1 MTFELAIVLFLIL
14 CNGFFAMSEMS
25 VVAARKPKL
34 RQMAQDSRRAEAAL
48 ALAEHP
54 ERFLSTVQVGI
65 TSIGILTGMFG
76 GEAIGGRIATA
87 IEPLG
92 LRELIGAWLEPVLAW
107 LGYSSVDVNQALGT
121 AAAVVVITYFTIIL
135 GELVP
140 KRMALLAPE
149 KIASGVAMP
158 MSWVSKIAFP
168 FVWLLSLS
176 TRTILRVL
184 RLDKGDDNQ
193 VTEEEIRLL
202 VAESHEQ
209 GVIAADERNMIN
221 RVLRLGDRSSAGLM
235 TPRTRIVWLD
245 AAASTEENLATMRE
259 TPFARYPVYRGSD
272 ADVLGILEVKSLT
285 GLLGAVS
292 TTTPDLFRELR
303 PALFVSESTHALKLL
318 EIFREEQQTMAL
330 VVDEYGDIQGMVS
343 ANDLLG
349 AVLGRV
355 QASESEDEEALV
367 VTRTD
372 GSLLVDGRLSSEEL
386 REVLSVNS
394 LPGEEEHDYH
404 TVAGMVIARFGRIP
418 HAGELFDWE
427 GWRFEVV
434 DLDGARIDKL
444 LISRLPEIEDS
455 PVI

>member
-1 MTFELAIVLFLIL
+1 MTLALAIVLFLII
-14 CNGFFAMSEMS
+14 CNGFFALSEMS
-25 VVAARKPKL
+25 VVASRKPKL
-34 RQMAQDSRRAEAAL
+34 RQMAQESRRAEAAL

-76 GEAIGGRIATA
+76 GDAIGDRIATWIA
-87 IEPLG
+87 PLG
-92 LRELIGAWLEPVLAW
+92 LDQLVGGWLQPLLVRMELDLN
-107 LGYSSVDVNQALGT
+107 VNQAVGT
-121 AAAVVVITYFTIIL
+121 TLAVALITYFSIIL

-140 KRMALLAPE
+140 KRIALLAPE
-149 KIASGVAMP
+149 KIASGVSLP
-158 MSWVSKIAFP
+158 MSWVSRIATP

-176 TRTILRVL
+176 TRTILRLL
-184 RLDKGDDNQ
+184 RLNSGSDNQ

-209 GVIAADERNMIN
+209 GVIDADERNMIN

-245 AAASTEENLATMRE
+245 ASASTEENLATMRE
-259 TPFARYPVYRGSD
+259 TPYARYPVYRGSD
-272 ADVLGILEVKSLT
+272 ADVLGILEVKTLT
-285 GLLGAVS
+285 GLLGAGA

-343 ANDLLG
+343 SNDLLG

-355 QASESEDEEALV
+355 QATETEDDEALV
-367 VTRTD
+367 VTRAD
-372 GSLLVDGRLSSEEL
+372 GSLLVDGRLSTEEL
-386 REVLSVNS
+386 REVLSVNA

-444 LISRLPEIEDS
+444 LISRLPDFDDS
-455 PVI
+455 PAI

>member
-1 MTFELAIVLFLIL
+1 MTLSLAIVLFLII
-14 CNGFFAMSEMS
+14 CNGFFALSEMS
-25 VVAARKPKL
+25 VVASRKPKL
-34 RQMAQDSRRAEAAL
+34 RQMAQESRRAEAAL

-76 GEAIGGRIATA
+76 GDAIGNRIAA
-87 IEPLG
+87 WIEPLG
-92 LRELIGAWLEPVLAW
+92 LEPL
-107 LGYSSVDVNQALGT
+107 LQPLLPGSSADLNINQALGT
-121 AAAVVVITYFTIIL
+121 AFAVILITYFSIIL

-140 KRMALLAPE
+140 KRIALLAPE
-149 KIASGVAMP
+149 KIASGVSLP
-158 MSWVSKIAFP
+158 MSWVSRIATP

-176 TRTILRVL
+176 TRTILRLL
-184 RLDKGDDNQ
+184 RLNQGSDNQ

-209 GVIAADERNMIN
+209 GVIDADERNMIN

-245 AAASTEENLATMRE
+245 ASASVEENLETMRE
-259 TPFARYPVYRGSD
+259 RPFARYPVYRGSD
-272 ADVLGILEVKSLT
+272 TEVVGILEVKTLT
-285 GLLGAVS
+285 GLLGASS

-303 PALFVSESTHALKLL
+303 PALFVSESTHAMKLL

-330 VVDEYGDIQGMVS
+330 VVDEYGDIQGIVS
-343 ANDLLG
+343 SNDLLG

-355 QASESEDEEALV
+355 QANESEDDEALV
-367 VTRTD
+367 VTRAD
-372 GSLLVDGRLSSEEL
+372 GSLLVDGRLLSEEL
-386 REVLSVNS
+386 REVLSVNT

-444 LISRLPEIEDS
+444 LISRLPPIEDS